1 MAAESPLLE
10 AKRRVEY
17 FEIGARTYI
26 ARCESPRMPFRHTIN
41 PYRGCEFGCKYCY
54 ARYTHGFME
63 LRDPLEFE
71 EKIFAKRWNPSAF
84 REELARV
91 PSREMIA
98 IGTAT
103 DPYQPAE
110 RRYGVMRSILRVFA
124 GERGRKLGITTKSDL
139 VTRDLDLLC
148 TIARANVLHISL
160 TITTTDEALA
170 RKMEPYAPRPEL
182 RLRALKTLVR
192 SGLSAGVFMAPALPL
207 INDTEVE
214 IDRVAA
220 AAAEAGASYF
230 AGGGVFL
237 REEAKQMMFP
247 WIDEHFPHLAS
258 RYRERFSKNPFLDDE
273 YSAGIAARMEAAR
286 ELYRLPHRPFD
297 YHPELWAGEPQLSLF
312 TLC

>member
-1 MAAESPLLE
+1 MAAESPSLE

-17 FEIGARTYI
+17 FELGARTYI
-26 ARCESPRMPFRHTIN
+26 SRCNSPRMPFRHTIN
-41 PYRGCEFGCKYCY
+41 PYRGCEFACKYCY

-63 LRDPLEFE
+63 LRDPRDFE
-71 EKIFAKRWNPSAF
+71 EKIFAKRWNPRAF
-84 REELARV
+84 REELSKIPR
-91 PSREMIA
+91 RETIA

-110 RRYGVMRSILRVFA
+110 RRYGVTRSILRVFA

-139 VTRDLDLLC
+139 ITRDLELLC
-148 TIARANVLHISL
+148 TIARANVLHISM

-182 RLRALKTLVR
+182 RVAALRTLAR
-192 SGLSAGVFMAPALPL
+192 AGLSAGVFMAPALPF
-207 INDTEVE
+207 INDSELE
-214 IDRVAA
+214 IDRVASA
-220 AAAEAGASYF
+220 AAGAGASYF

-247 WIDEHFPHLAS
+247 WIDEHFPHLS
-258 RYRERFSKNPFLDDE
+258 SSYRRRFTGSPFLDDD
-273 YSAGIAARMEAAR
+273 YSARVAARMESAR
-286 ELYRLPHRPFD
+286 ALHRLPHRPFD

-312 TLC
+312 TL